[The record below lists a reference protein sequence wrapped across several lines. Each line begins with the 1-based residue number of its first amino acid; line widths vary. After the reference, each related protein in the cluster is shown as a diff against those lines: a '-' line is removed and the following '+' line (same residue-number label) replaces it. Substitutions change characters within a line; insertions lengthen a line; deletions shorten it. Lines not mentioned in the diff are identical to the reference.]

1 MLQLIEHYTDLTTK
15 EAVFDEACL
24 LSQISREASSFFFGV
39 QCSFWRVC
47 LRFVE
52 LQRGLNI
59 HLPFIELFNQKV
71 YASLKHH
78 AYTF

>member
-1 MLQLIEHYTDLTTK
+1 MKHFPFN
-15 EAVFDEACL
+15 VF
-24 LSQISREASSFFFGV
+24 SVVFGQV
-39 QCSFWRVC
+39 NKKLEFEVC
-47 LRFVE
+47 E

-78 AYTF
+78 GCTF